1 MCRYYNASRYTCQTL
16 RNQVGSNVVNKNLY
30 KYFARP
36 FISKVSPFASVQ
48 LTLLRTAILP
58 RTGATLF
65 LRAPKAHYDRA
76 TKEVSTVMHDIDTK
90 NQFLELRAK
99 AWSLSR
105 IAERLKVG
113 QRTLV
118 DVLRERSYVAYTYE
132 MTNLPTGPALRLALT
147 APLS

>member
-1 MCRYYNASRYTCQTL
+1 LAVTGELGTNIGL
-16 RNQVGSNVVNKNLY
+16 NVVNKNLY

-36 FISKVSPFASVQ
+36 FISRVSPFASVQ
-48 LTLLRTAILP
+48 FLLCTATLP
-58 RTGATLF
+58 KSGATLF